1 MPAIHFL
8 DVTNRDGVQTAR
20 TGLSK
25 FGKIMVN
32 FYLGQLGVAQS
43 ELGFPFLFHE
53 VPYIRASVALAEA
66 GAFGGLRLSGWCR
79 AVPGDVAAAVPLG
92 LRHYNLSISTS
103 DQMIVHKF
111 RGKLDRESVI
121 SEMVAAVKA
130 ARDGGAQTIGVNAED
145 GSRTDEGFLLEF
157 ATAAREAGAD
167 RVRYCDTIGGETPDR
182 IRERF
187 AKLAAA
193 VRIPVETHCHNDLGM
208 AVANSV
214 SGALGDLDAGQDAWV
229 NTCVNGIGER
239 AGNADLLSCILAFR
253 HGFGVAGQAQIGDP
267 LDLSWAR
274 RFGWW
279 ASYAFGQPLPQNQ
292 PGVGRNAFAHESGI
306 HADGALK
313 DRQNYELYDDDTLGP
328 FTGDWFTRAGRVV
341 LTGEYGGKAGFRHV
355 MDGLGIQIADGDEDL
370 AFSVVQLCASASGK
384 PLTDDELRLIGS
396 YPHQLALLFPGL
408 DLTGAVEQRGSAADL
423 PAAADF
429 LQPPPLRRVEHQVHP
444 SRDADRQDDH
454 ADGEPRAHYE
464 QDETDNDPSNGELHS
479 TGQLLPPQAARIRF
493 PAGPD
498 TADPCPAG
506 PPHPRLLSET
516 PAGRHVVP
524 RPPVL
529 PMFPGC
535 AQLPGLPGLGRPAV
549 PGPGSQVRPG
559 QARMAAVTRRLS

>member
-1 MPAIHFL
+1 
-8 DVTNRDGVQTAR
+8 
-20 TGLSK
+20 
-25 FGKIMVN
+25 MVN
-32 FYLGQLGVAQS
+32 FYLCQLGVAQS

-79 AVPGDVAAAVPLG
+79 AVPGDVEAAVPLG

-111 RGKLDRESVI
+111 RGRLDRASVI
-121 SEMVAAVKA
+121 SEMVAAVRA

-157 ATAAREAGAD
+157 ATSAREAGAD

-214 SGALGDLDAGQDAWV
+214 SGALGDM
-229 NTCVNGIGER
+229 
-239 AGNADLLSCILAFR
+239 FR
-253 HGFGVAGQAQIGDP
+253 HGFGVTGQARIGDP
-267 LDLSWAR
+267 LDLTWAR

-313 DRQNYELYDDDTLGP
+313 DRQNYELYDDGTLGP
-328 FTGDWFTRAGRVV
+328 FGDDWFTRAGRVV

-355 MDGLGIQIADGDEDL
+355 LEGLGIQIAEGDEDL
-370 AFSVVQLCASASGK
+370 AFSVLQLCASASGK

-396 YPHQLALLFPGL
+396 SHCC
-408 DLTGAVEQRGSAADL
+408 S
-423 PAAADF
+423 PA
-429 LQPPPLRRVEHQVHP
+429 
-444 SRDADRQDDH
+444 
-454 ADGEPRAHYE
+454 
-464 QDETDNDPSNGELHS
+464 
-479 TGQLLPPQAARIRF
+479 
-493 PAGPD
+493 
-498 TADPCPAG
+498 
-506 PPHPRLLSET
+506 
-516 PAGRHVVP
+516 
-524 RPPVL
+524 
-529 PMFPGC
+529 
-535 AQLPGLPGLGRPAV
+535 
-549 PGPGSQVRPG
+549 
-559 QARMAAVTRRLS
+559 